1 MTKNI
6 IITGS
11 GGILG
16 TSLMK
21 LLSKDKQYNVFA
33 VTSQV
38 ERLREEYKSLENIQV
53 YSSIVEIPNHLEY
66 VAINCA
72 FPRVSQGRE
81 LATAY
86 DYTEELINQLS
97 NYSIMYFVNISSQ
110 SVYAQSGTEIQT
122 EESQVEPGNLYGMT
136 KYAIEHLVKLACK
149 NTEMKYTNIRLGS
162 LASSTF
168 DQRMINRFYQKIV
181 DQEDITVDQGAP
193 KVSYLYIDDAAEGL
207 VQLIETIYNQR
218 KVSNVYNLA
227 SNDWM
232 TIFDLV
238 EACVRYGQKSGL
250 NHIEVTFSEKESEYN
265 NVINSDLFYKD
276 VDWSPRYSMID
287 IIQKIFDEKLMDTH

>member
-16 TSLMK
+16 TALLK
-21 LLSKDKQYNVFA
+21 LLSKDDQYNVFA
-33 VTSQV
+33 ITSKAEQ
-38 ERLREEYKSLENIQV
+38 LREEYKSMENIHV
-53 YSSIVEIPNHLEY
+53 YSSILQIPNDLEY

-122 EESQVEPGNLYGMT
+122 EESQVEPGSLYGMT

-168 DQRMINRFYQKIV
+168 DQRMINRFYQKMV
-181 DQEDITVDQGAP
+181 DQEDITVDLGDP

-207 VQLIETIYNQR
+207 VQLIERIYKQR

-238 EACVRYGQKSGL
+238 EACVNYGQKSGL